1 MRQEVSRILQLV
13 LAVLV
18 IAAPWGVATMRETD
32 QRNGLNPRAIH
43 PVQNENPNA

>member
-18 IAAPWGVATMRETD
+18 IAALWGVATMQETD
-32 QRNGLNPRAIH
+32 RRTRPNPRAIH
-43 PVQNENPNA
+43 PVQNENSNA